1 MEKTLCF
8 KGVDMDIPQELREEI
23 EKISINHRTE
33 IIEESQVI
41 SKKYRENDG
50 KGKKL
55 VTKKTEALA
64 YAISRMPATYC
75 AVYTALS
82 HTLKNYNQD
91 IKSVYDI
98 GAGTGAA
105 TWAVTNLLRAEQIT
119 CFEREAEM
127 RKIGSFLM
135 SQHIPRAEWKAFD
148 LTQDSF
154 KDKADLVITSYV
166 INELT
171 EADRHETIIKMWE
184 ATNGIL
190 VIIEPGTPEGF
201 SHILQARKLL
211 LEKGA
216 NIVAPCTHHK
226 ECFIGDG
233 DWCSF
238 YTRVARSK
246 MQKQAKNG
254 ELGYEDEKFS
264 YIAFSKISVDQS
276 DAVILRHPQINS
288 GYVKVKLCTQEGIKE
303 KTYSKKDKELYKK
316 VKKMDAGDTI

>member
-1 MEKTLCF
+1 
-8 KGVDMDIPQELREEI
+8 MDIPQELKDEI
-23 EKISINHRTE
+23 EKISINQHAQ
-33 IIEESQVI
+33 IIEESQSI

-55 VTKKTEALA
+55 VTKQSEAIA

-82 HTLKNYNQD
+82 HSLKNYKQE
-91 IKSVYDI
+91 IKSVLDV

-105 TWAVTNLLRAEQIT
+105 TWAVTNLLELDKIT
-119 CFEREAEM
+119 CLEREHEM
-127 RKIGSFLM
+127 RKIGRSLM
-135 SQHIPRAEWKAFD
+135 KQYIPIAEWKEFD
-148 LTQDSF
+148 LNQNEIQE
-154 KDKADLVITSYV
+154 KADLVITSYV

-171 EADRHETIIKMWE
+171 EEDRKNAIIKMWN

-201 SHILQARKLL
+201 LHILQARKLL
-211 LEKGA
+211 LEQGA
-216 NIVAPCTHHK
+216 NIVAPCTHNN
-226 ECFIGDG
+226 ECLVGKD

-246 MQKQAKNG
+246 MQKQAKRG

-264 YIAFSKISVDQS
+264 YIAFSKTPINQNGS
-276 DAVILRHPQINS
+276 VILRHPQINS
-288 GYVKVKLCTQEGIKE
+288 GYVKVKLCTQNGIQE
-303 KTYSKKDKELYKK
+303 KTYAKKDKELYKR